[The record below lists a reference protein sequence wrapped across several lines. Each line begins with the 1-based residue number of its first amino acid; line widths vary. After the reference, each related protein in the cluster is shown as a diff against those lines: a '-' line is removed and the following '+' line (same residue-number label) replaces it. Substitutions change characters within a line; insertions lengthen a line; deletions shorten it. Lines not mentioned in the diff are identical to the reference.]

1 VWPDDEPT
9 PRALLQDGGIPQ
21 PDRVRIRA
29 WAEVTDHWTT
39 DDPRIVD
46 GLSPFH
52 VWTPDYAMKRLQ
64 WKRRHPLHVMLLR
77 VHRIPRP
84 VTVRV
89 RDEYHGCRSWVEIDR
104 DLSFEGTP
112 VMADE
117 EFDRAAET
125 IRNSVAGQGE
135 AALV

>member
-1 VWPDDEPT
+1 MLRLVLPKGSLERQTLELFEAADLPVRRGSSVDY
-9 PRALLQDGGIPQ
+9 RATI
-21 PDRVRIRA
+21 
-29 WAEVTDHWTT
+29 

-52 VWTPDYAMKRLQ
+52 VWTSDYAMKRLG

-89 RDEYHGCRSWVEIDR
+89 RDEYHGCRSWIEIDR
-104 DLSFEGTP
+104 DLPFEGTP

-117 EFDRAAET
+117 EFGRAAELV
-125 IRNSVAGQGE
+125 RDVVGQSE